1 MFIIYLEETVI
12 VVLDILGLHN
22 SNLDISF
29 GGGQVVDFEEAP
41 PVGSGGLD
49 SSHEVLFLDITRTG
63 GNHDLADITASV
75 PTDAEANL
83 GGQSKRTIVGIFV
96 LKILTVDGALRR
108 HFDQP

>member
-75 PTDAEANL
+75 PTDA
-83 GGQSKRTIVGIFV
+83 
-96 LKILTVDGALRR
+96 
-108 HFDQP
+108 